1 MTHASVTRPART
13 WHLPCLFGFVI
24 CVLTSDAQGQL
35 RIVSY
40 NTTGPINSNLEIIL
54 RAIGEEEVNGIAR
67 PIDVLLLQEQNS
79 ASSNTQSFVNYLN
92 SVYGAGTYARGVV
105 NGGPPTSSIRQT
117 IVYNTHSV
125 DLLAEN
131 AFGNTIST
139 PQNPAQERQTL
150 RFQFR
155 PEGYESSADFYA
167 YNSHYRAD
175 TSANDQAQRAAEAT
189 TIRTHATLGSDT
201 LGEGAHAIF
210 AGDYNM
216 RSSSEAAFQTL
227 IAPGPGQAND
237 PINRLGTW
245 NNNSGFADVHTQA
258 PCTSGCGAGGG
269 MDDRF
274 DFQLV
279 TGEFLDAEGLSLI
292 SGSYHAF
299 GNNGSTFNVNI
310 NERNASNQ
318 LINTYPF
325 NGVTTYTNAQILDAL
340 RNATD
345 HLPVV
350 ADYQLPA
357 VLQAVAGEIPTMLN
371 LGQEFNLAINVSNAA
386 NVLAAIGA
394 DELDYSL
401 TTTGDV
407 SGSFLDQMDPAL
419 GGGNMHRVALDTS
432 TPGMKSGTISI
443 MSSSQAVQN
452 SLISIPVNYQV
463 VSPLLTGDYN
473 QNGEVDAADYVLW
486 RDTFGQNIAGGTGA
500 DGNGDGT
507 IDEADYAVWRSHFGQ
522 SASESLAAVAAR
534 SDIAVPE
541 PSTGLLILLAVCLV
555 PRVGGTLGLWTRKS

>member
-1 MTHASVTRPART
+1 MLSIATQTSHA
-13 WHLPCLFGFVI
+13 
-24 CVLTSDAQGQL
+24 QL
-35 RIVSY
+35 RIVTY
-40 NTTGPINSNLEIIL
+40 NTTGGIDSNLEIVL

-92 SVYGAGTYARGVV
+92 GVYGAGAYARGVV
-105 NGGPPTSSIRQT
+105 NGGPPTSGIRQT
-117 IVYNTHSV
+117 IVYRTQSV

-139 PQNPAQERQTL
+139 PENPAQERQTL
-150 RFQFR
+150 RFRLR
-155 PEGYESSADFYA
+155 PDGYDSPAEFYA

-175 TSANDQAQRAAEAT
+175 TNLSDQAQRTAEAT
-189 TIRTHATLGSDT
+189 TIRTHATLGSDA

-216 RSSSEAAFQTL
+216 RSSSETAFQTL
-227 IAPGPGQAND
+227 ISPGPGQAND

-245 NNNSGFADVHTQA
+245 NNNSTFADVHTQS
-258 PCTSGCGAGGG
+258 PCTSGCGASGG

-279 TGEFLDAEGLSLI
+279 TGEFLDGEGLSYI
-292 SGSYHAF
+292 PNSYHAF

-357 VLQAVAGEIPTMLN
+357 VLQAVAGAVPATLN
-371 LGQEFNLAINVSNAA
+371 LGQEFSLAVTVSNAA
-386 NVLAAIGA
+386 NVVAAIGA

-401 TTTGDV
+401 VTSGDI
-407 SGSFLDQMDPAL
+407 SGSFLDQMDLAL
-419 GGGNMHRVALDTS
+419 GGGNMHLVALDTS
-432 TPGMKSGTISI
+432 TPGMKSGTITI
-443 MSSSQAVQN
+443 SSTSQAVQ
-452 SLISIPVNYQV
+452 SGLVTIPVSYQV
-463 VSPLLTGDYN
+463 VSLMLTGDYN
-473 QNGEVDAADYVLW
+473 LNGAVDAADYVVW
-486 RDTFGQNIAGGTGA
+486 RDTLGQNVTTVTGA
-500 DGNGDGT
+500 DGNGDEM
-507 IDEADYAVWRSHFGQ
+507 INDEDYAVWRSHFGEP
-522 SASESLAAVAAR
+522 ANASLASAAVGW
-534 SDIAVPE
+534 DIAVPE
-541 PSTGLLILLAVCLV
+541 PGTATLLFLAVCLG
-555 PRVGGTLGLWTRKS
+555 PLGGGTLRL

>member
-1 MTHASVTRPART
+1 
-13 WHLPCLFGFVI
+13 
-24 CVLTSDAQGQL
+24 L
-35 RIVSY
+35 RIVTY
-40 NTTGPINSNLEIIL
+40 NTTGGIDSNLEIVL

-105 NGGPPTSSIRQT
+105 NGGPPTSGIRQT
-117 IVYNTHSV
+117 IVYRTQSV

-150 RFQFR
+150 RFQLR
-155 PEGYESSADFYA
+155 PDGYGSSADFYA

-189 TIRTHATLGSDT
+189 TIRTHPTLGSDA
-201 LGEGAHAIF
+201 LGDGAHALF
-210 AGDYNM
+210 VGDYNM

-237 PINRLGTW
+237 PIDRLGTW
-245 NNNSGFADVHTQA
+245 NNDSMFADVHTQS
-258 PCTSGCGAGGG
+258 PCTSGCGAGSGL
-269 MDDRF
+269 DDRF

-279 TGEFLDAEGLSLI
+279 TGELLDGEGLSYI
-292 SGSYHAF
+292 PGSYHAF
-299 GNNGSTFNVNI
+299 GNNGSTFNMNI

-318 LINTYPF
+318 LINTYEF
-325 NGVTTYTNAQILDAL
+325 NGVTSFTRAQILDAL

-350 ADYQLPA
+350 ADYQLPS
-357 VLQAVAGEIPTMLN
+357 VLQAVAAEVPTMLQ
-371 LGQEFNLAINVSNAA
+371 LGQEFNLAVTVNNAA
-386 NVLAAIGA
+386 NVMSVNGA

-401 TTTGDV
+401 IAAGDV
-407 SGSFLDQMDPAL
+407 SGSFLNQMDLAL
-419 GGGNMHRVALDTS
+419 GSGNTHLVALDTS
-432 TPGMKSGTISI
+432 TPGMKSGTITITST
-443 MSSSQAVQN
+443 SQAVQN
-452 SLISIPVNYQV
+452 GLVSIPVSYQV
-463 VSPLLTGDYN
+463 LPPLLVGDYN
-473 QNGEVDAADYVLW
+473 QNGGVDAADYVLW
-486 RDTFGQNIAGGTGA
+486 RDTLGQMVANGAGA
-500 DGNGDGT
+500 DGNRDGSVNN
-507 IDEADYAVWRSHFGQ
+507 DDYSIWRSQFGK
-522 SASESLAAVAAR
+522 SAGATMLASAAR

-541 PSTGLLILLAVCLV
+541 PSAGWLISLAVCL
-555 PRVGGTLGLWTRKS
+555 GSLAGSTLRGWTRRS